1 MAQNSKRDLHL
12 PVIALILAAYV
23 AATVAIDPEE
33 PEWNLA
39 SGRGNAPEYR
49 SKRSADGANAV
60 DEATTAKRGERNLY
74 RLLRTLKKRGGPGDY
89 RLLRT
94 LKKRSSPGSFG
105 NIFRHWALVHK
116 RRPSTFGR
124 FGRSDSDTMVTPN
137 NVVPSWPR
145 ISLPPPRESRA
156 RDVPVHSNVIPSHQ
170 TPMPEEEGSR
180 PRVHHF
186 LRSLLRDH
194 ELGDLLDYVY

>member
-1 MAQNSKRDLHL
+1 M
-12 PVIALILAAYV
+12 LAHKYV
-23 AATVAIDPEE
+23 KNQLNIPISFVLFDKVAVTHS
-33 PEWNLA
+33 LT
-39 SGRGNAPEYR
+39 EYR

-124 FGRSDSDTMVTPN
+124 FGR
-137 NVVPSWPR
+137 
-145 ISLPPPRESRA
+145 
-156 RDVPVHSNVIPSHQ
+156 
-170 TPMPEEEGSR
+170 
-180 PRVHHF
+180 
-186 LRSLLRDH
+186 
-194 ELGDLLDYVY
+194 